1 VALVEGGAFDGC
13 AGNTMAMRP
22 IGAIAELGCVRKTFD
37 RAFSATYS
45 FIEAAL
51 GAVWTARAPFNV
63 EWRMAFRRGVEIAPR
78 MTWNFNLA

>member
-1 VALVEGGAFDGC
+1 MLHIRAVTE
-13 AGNTMAMRP
+13 AGD
-22 IGAIAELGCVRKTFD
+22 VRKTFD